1 MLDIFSFFTD
11 HLATSQLAT
20 IKSQLTD
27 VFMIQKNTKKEP
39 DLRGNWLKVCYL
51 LHIIHPK
58 SILLIFLIIF
68 LNLDNHLPSLTK
80 LDNLFQIKV
89 P

>member
-20 IKSQLTD
+20 IKSQLND

-39 DLRGNWLKVCYL
+39 DLRGNWL
-51 LHIIHPK
+51 
-58 SILLIFLIIF
+58 
-68 LNLDNHLPSLTK
+68 
-80 LDNLFQIKV
+80 
-89 P
+89 